1 LYRFEDYFFND
12 LIGVSVFCRCS
23 LLQSINIPRYVRV
36 NQKGAFEECHG
47 LMMADLG
54 KGLKIIGAGA
64 YFKPAVL
71 SITLIFPVVLDQ
83 FKNGHFHI

>member
-1 LYRFEDYFFND
+1 
-12 LIGVSVFCRCS
+12 
-23 LLQSINIPRYVRV
+23 V